1 MRASLT
7 RGGVMLAVLFGL
19 PVTGAFAAVTAIM
32 CHPDPPGT
40 KTARV
45 NGVVKHYRMRGT
57 GVNIV
62 YRAAHGCRSTHWTIG
77 RTLAPT
83 RPVRAAAC
91 ADTPITEMATP
102 RGGTGRVSLIPGSAD
117 RPDRVRVVSASGVV
131 RSWPLAERVRR
142 LDSFGQTAV
151 FAGPEREVYA
161 VGLHD
166 GRVAL
171 VGLDRRGDVP
181 QIDTAGVVFQD
192 NLAKKSEHSGRT
204 LMKFIPSSAV
214 ERALTNAG
222 KPVDLPGR
230 VEAIGMDGFRVA
242 LAMHRPGECAQI
254 LYWNIAWD
262 YTSKIT
268 DEDERTC
275 QLSEAGGEIRSVAI
289 AGIRSAWMIHSRRA
303 DRILT
308 SNSTA
313 CFDRIVSTVT
323 RRDGGVA
330 SLSGDGGS
338 LVYAV
343 RNDGGRGNAIG
354 AVRGRDVQT
363 LVREGA
369 PVAVSADAGRIA
381 VLDRTGAIDIRLS
394 TGELA
399 GTVPNTDAVAIA
411 LRAERLVV
419 LTRSGRLQVFST
431 ATQEKL
437 RDWPAPAGV
446 SSRID
451 AQFGFAVVTAGGNV
465 YTVSLTTGRRSLVAS
480 VPGPVLAEIEP
491 SGIAYAYNT
500 GTGGHLRF
508 VRFADLEAAMR

>member
-1 MRASLT
+1 
-7 RGGVMLAVLFGL
+7 
-19 PVTGAFAAVTAIM
+19 
-32 CHPDPPGT
+32 
-40 KTARV
+40 
-45 NGVVKHYRMRGT
+45 MRGT

-77 RTLAPT
+77 RTLAPA
-83 RPVRAAAC
+83 RPVRNAAC
-91 ADTPITEMATP
+91 ANRAIAGLATP

-131 RSWPLAERVRR
+131 RSWPLAERARR

-151 FAGPEREVYA
+151 FAGPQREVYA
-161 VGLHD
+161 VGLRD
-166 GRVAL
+166 GREAL
-171 VGLDRRGDVP
+171 IGLDRRDDVP
-181 QIDTAGVVFQD
+181 QIDTTGVVFQD
-192 NLAKKSEHSGRT
+192 NLAKKSERSGRT
-204 LMKFIPSSAV
+204 LMKFLPSRAV
-214 ERALTNAG
+214 ERALSNAG
-222 KPVDLPGR
+222 RPIDLPGR

-275 QLSEAGGEIRSVAI
+275 RLSDAGGEIRSVAI

-323 RRDGGVA
+323 RRDGGIT
-330 SLSGDGGS
+330 SLSGDGSS
-338 LVYAV
+338 LVFSV
-343 RNDGGRGNAIG
+343 KNDGGRGNAIG
-354 AVRGRDVQT
+354 AVRGRDAQT

-399 GTVPNTDAVAIA
+399 GTIRDTEAVAIA
-411 LRAERLVV
+411 LRAQHLVV

-437 RDWPAPAGV
+437 HDWPAPAGV

-451 AQFGFAVVTAGGNV
+451 AQFGLAVVTAGGNV
-465 YTVSLTTGRRSLVAS
+465 YAVSLTTGRQSLIAS
-480 VPGPVLAEIEP
+480 VSGPVLAEIEP
-491 SGIAYAYNT
+491 SGIAYAYNS
-500 GTGGHLRF
+500 GTRGHLRF
-508 VRFADLEAAMR
+508 VRLAEVEAAVG